1 MTTLPAERRCAPPIS
16 FLAPSRAMQPLALE
30 VRNVSKNFGPVRALD
45 GVSFSLRKG
54 EVHALMGENGA
65 GKSTLMNIIDGILRP
80 DGGEILVDGRP
91 VEIASPQRAHEL
103 GIGLVHQEIALCPD
117 ISVAENISMASTNS
131 RRAWLMDYRALRD
144 RAGRILAS
152 LAEIDPQALVGE
164 LSISEQQIVEIAKAL
179 ALDCSI
185 LILDEPTAALTE
197 REAGKL
203 FGIIAQLKARGIS
216 IIYISHRMAE
226 VFAHCDRISVLRDGR
241 YICTEE
247 VATTTQEEIVRRMVG
262 RHLGDIYPAK
272 NPGSATATVLMSVD
286 GLSDCGRVRDISFE
300 LRRGEVLGIAGLIG
314 AGRTEIALGICGL
327 NRLTAGKVVFEGHEV
342 TPRCYAE
349 SIANGIVYLSEDRK
363 GAGVFVDLPIAMN
376 VSALDIDRVA
386 SAGFVSRAKEQAQAK
401 SLADQLRLK
410 RGSLDDAAS
419 TLSGGNQQK
428 VALAK
433 LLSVCPK
440 AIILDEPT
448 RGVDIGAKA
457 EIHRILREL
466 ASGGTGIVTI
476 SSELPELIGLCDRVL
491 VVHEGRIAG
500 EVSGD
505 DLNEE
510 TIMRLASG
518 LRIEGQEA
526 R

>member
-1 MTTLPAERRCAPPIS
+1 MTS
-16 FLAPSRAMQPLALE
+16 LALE
-30 VRNVSKNFGPVRALD
+30 VRNVSKSFGPVRALD

-91 VEIASPQRAHEL
+91 VEIASPQKAHEL

-117 ISVAENISMASTNS
+117 ISVAENISMAATNS
-131 RRAWLMDYRALRD
+131 RRAWLMDYRELRD

-152 LAEIDPQALVGE
+152 LADIDPQALVGE

-197 REAGKL
+197 REAAKL
-203 FGIIAQLKARGIS
+203 FGIIAQLRARGIS

-241 YICTEE
+241 YSTEE

-272 NPGSATATVLMSVD
+272 NPASVTAPVLMSVSELQD
-286 GLSDCGRVRDISFE
+286 GDRVRDVSFD

-327 NRLTAGKVVFEGHEV
+327 NRLAAGKVEFEGREV
-342 TPRCYAE
+342 TPRSYAE

-363 GAGVFVDLPIAMN
+363 GAGVFVDLPIAVN

-466 ASGGTGIVTI
+466 ASGGTGIVAI

-505 DLNEE
+505 ELNEE
-510 TIMRLASG
+510 AIMRLASG
-518 LRIEGQEA
+518 LAIEGQEA